1 MNGEEFFLNDPNTVL
16 KELPADMIDQL
27 KTYQKKSDMA
37 RITGV
42 DDGKEEMVLDLRVKP
57 SMRKG
62 WNGNFE
68 AGYGNDDHYR
78 AKGMANRFKNKMNL
92 SINGTANDNG
102 INSNQRIGANYSQNT
117 QKLKYGGNIEVRENK
132 RNSWSKRH
140 TESFCQTTLLSFPCR
155 TTNPMERQVLF
166 PLIFVSNG
174 N

>member
-1 MNGEEFFLNDPNTVL
+1 MTV
-16 KELPADMIDQL
+16 
-27 KTYQKKSDMA
+27 
-37 RITGV
+37 
-42 DDGKEEMVLDLRVKP
+42 KEEGTRLTALKP

-117 QKLKYGGNIEVRENK
+117 QKLKYGGSIEVREINAIHGASVIQ
-132 RNSWSKRH
+132 NL
-140 TESFCQTTLLSFPCR
+140 FCQTTLLSFPCR